1 MILVSACLLGHK
13 VKYNGGSN
21 DHALLQKYNARGRF
35 VAVCPE
41 CFGRL
46 PVPRTPMEIRYGT
59 GRKVLEDR
67 AKIVDAEGHD
77 LTAAM
82 RLGAEKVLRI
92 VETYHAETA
101 ILKDGSPSCGVHR
114 IYNGSFTGTKI
125 RGTGVTAAL
134 LQQHGLTV
142 YSEEDMTPDR
152 LEELIAEDIRRDN
165 YRL

>member
-13 VKYNGGSN
+13 VKYNGSSN
-21 DHALLQKYNARGRF
+21 DYALLQKYNARGRF

-46 PVPRTPMEIRYGT
+46 PVPRPPVEIRYGT
-59 GRKVLEDR
+59 GRKVLDGR
-67 AKIVDAEGHD
+67 AKVADAEGRD

-82 RLGAEKVLRI
+82 LLGAEKVLRI
-92 VETYHAETA
+92 AETYHAETA

-114 IYNGSFTGTKI
+114 IYDGSFSGTKV
-125 RGTGVTAAL
+125 RGTGVAAAM

-142 YSEEDMTPDR
+142 YAEDDMTPKL
-152 LEELIAEDIRRDN
+152 LEKLIAEDIRRDGHVS
-165 YRL
+165 